1 MVKELHSEDE
11 TKMLRK
17 IEGMILDKL
26 LAAHNDGTKSL
37 NYQEITDQISSP
49 HPEDIDTALEDLIA
63 QALIHSPDGEN
74 YYITNDGTIEHDKRK
89 TDGTLFR

>member
-1 MVKELHSEDE
+1 MVRDLNSEDE
-11 TKMLRK
+11 TEILRMM
-17 IEGMILDKL
+17 EGMILDKL
-26 LAAHNDGTKSL
+26 LAAHNAGTKSL

-74 YYITNDGTIEHDKRK
+74 YYITNDGTIEHNKRK
-89 TDGTLFR
+89 TDGTLF

>member
-1 MVKELHSEDE
+1 MVKELNSEDE
-11 TKMLRK
+11 TEMLRK

-26 LAAHNDGTKSL
+26 LAAHNAGTKSL

-49 HPEDIDTALEDLIA
+49 RPEDIDTALEDLIA

-74 YYITNDGTIEHDKRK
+74 YYITKDGTIEHNKRK
-89 TDGTLFR
+89 IDGTLF

>member
-1 MVKELHSEDE
+1 MVKELTSEDE
-11 TKMLRK
+11 TEILRMM
-17 IEGMILDKL
+17 EGMILDKL
-26 LAAHNDGTKSL
+26 LAAYNAGTKSL

-74 YYITNDGTIEHDKRK
+74 YYITNDGTIEHNKRK
-89 TDGTLFR
+89 TDGTLF